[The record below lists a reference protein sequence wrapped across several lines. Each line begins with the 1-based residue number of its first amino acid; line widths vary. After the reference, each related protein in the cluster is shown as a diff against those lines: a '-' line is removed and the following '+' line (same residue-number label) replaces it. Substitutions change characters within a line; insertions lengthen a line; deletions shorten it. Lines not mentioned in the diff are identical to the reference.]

1 MRPWSNDQ
9 VLLWLRNS
17 GYADEVVST
26 FRSHNITGLVLPFL
40 NTEELKEMG
49 IQNLRLRLK
58 LMKDIS
64 TVLTELNSGT
74 LSFEGDHPVMSQLQ
88 STVMA
93 TTLVNILSQNIRDDV
108 ISTNECSSK
117 SLLHQ
122 FTKLREELLPVLKEL
137 KNKKPLP
144 TPSENS
150 SLDLKYSH
158 PLTKETV
165 QSETS
170 QKDMGDHK
178 SYRES
183 MMSEVATISSS
194 RTGLRNSRLSQ
205 IDKQDQETIN
215 SLTSAI
221 SSAELLTAFTAV
233 KEKPRIVPTERT
245 VPIRTASSSSL
256 PGSRPSNSSAHRL
269 QNKSSNEPLKQL
281 RARREDKCY
290 KILQAAM
297 RSHGLDIS
305 EWKNYALV
313 IVYGGD
319 QERILGYDEKPVM
332 IFKELQDLGL
342 NPSMMLR
349 QVDEEDDL
357 DYSKFDTPGG
367 RL

>member
-17 GYADEVVST
+17 GYTDEIVSA

-49 IQNLRLRLK
+49 IPNLKIRLK
-58 LMKDIS
+58 LMRDIS
-64 TVLTELNSGT
+64 TALSELNSGF
-74 LSFEGDHPVMSQLQ
+74 LSFESDHPVMSQLQ
-88 STVMA
+88 STIMA
-93 TTLVNILSQNIRDDV
+93 TSLINILSQSIRDDV
-108 ISTNECSSK
+108 ISGSEYNNK

-122 FTKLREELLPVLKEL
+122 FTKLREDLLPILKEL
-137 KNKKPLP
+137 KDKKPLP
-144 TPSENS
+144 TPAGG
-150 SLDLKYSH
+150 LDVNLRYNHASPTREQVQDALQQNEIDDHQKYRGN
-158 PLTKETV
+158 V
-165 QSETS
+165 
-170 QKDMGDHK
+170 
-178 SYRES
+178 
-183 MMSEVATISSS
+183 MSDGATITSS
-194 RTGLRNSRLSQ
+194 RSDLRNSRLSQ
-205 IDKQDQETIN
+205 IDNQDQETIN
-215 SLTSAI
+215 SLSSAI

-233 KEKPRIVPTERT
+233 KEKPRIVPSGRNAPVRRT
-245 VPIRTASSSSL
+245 SSNGLSAGKLNDMTHRSSY
-256 PGSRPSNSSAHRL
+256 N
-269 QNKSSNEPLKQL
+269 SSNEQLKQL
-281 RARREDKCY
+281 RARKEDRCY

-319 QERILGYDEKPVM
+319 QERILGYDEMPVM

-349 QVDEEDDL
+349 QVDEEEGL